1 MSINS
6 IWILS
11 IHLRYTGTIYLCFQA
26 TGRQRKFEIC
36 QRSYRI
42 LVDKVKF
49 NPNDII
55 FDPNILTIA
64 TGIEE
69 HNSYGVDF
77 IMATKDVKVVLLLQ
91 LYIVLYMFILLMI
104 LCKYLLLM

>member
-1 MSINS
+1 M
-6 IWILS
+6 
-11 IHLRYTGTIYLCFQA
+11 
-26 TGRQRKFEIC
+26 
-36 QRSYRI
+36 
-42 LVDKVKF
+42 DKVKF

-77 IMATKDVKVVLLLQ
+77 IMATKDIKVVYGQHYTNVGQMISVKCLLKRKFFRN
-91 LYIVLYMFILLMI
+91 YTSNS
-104 LCKYLLLM
+104 